1 MIGIGFVLG
10 GFVPTPTD
18 EIVEYYP
25 HFNEL
30 MIAAGIWAAGF
41 FILTILYKI
50 AIGVDREI
58 EA

>member
-1 MIGIGFVLG
+1 MGFS
-10 GFVPTPTD
+10 FVPTPTD